1 MLQVNVNVSRKN
13 WLSHY
18 QLHNYVTALH
28 ISQKVKDKND
38 EGAPKKH
45 IRFGFSR
52 SHSKQ
57 HVSTESPIAKSY
69 LATLIWY
76 HGCAS
81 KPAPVTRSLLPLL
94 SLTCLVLPNPF
105 AAGKSD
111 GDPLFYS
118 LTTLSNWLYDK
129 VPILWRHPRGTNT
142 GALTCLSFGSLPNFT
157 ALSNFVTHSPLC
169 LTRSTTSQLTSS
181 EYPGDILVAT
191 ILAPCLSFTK

>member
-28 ISQKVKDKND
+28 VSQKVKDKND
-38 EGAPKKH
+38 EGAPKNTYK
-45 IRFGFSR
+45 IWILQITFQTTCLNGVANCKELSR
-52 SHSKQ
+52 NTDLVSRLCKQ
-57 HVSTESPIAKSY
+57 SR
-69 LATLIWY
+69 
-76 HGCAS
+76 AS
-81 KPAPVTRSLLPLL
+81 DTFPAPPSVTHLSGSL
-94 SLTCLVLPNPF
+94 
-105 AAGKSD
+105 AGKSD
-111 GDPLFYS
+111 GDPLSYS

>member
-1 MLQVNVNVSRKN
+1 MTKRR
-13 WLSHY
+13 
-18 QLHNYVTALH
+18 
-28 ISQKVKDKND
+28 QKT
-38 EGAPKKH
+38 H

-69 LATLIWY
+69 LVTLIWY

-81 KPAPVTRSLLPLL
+81 KAAPVTRSLLPLL
-94 SLTCLVLPNPF
+94 SLTGLVLPNPF

-111 GDPLFYS
+111 GDPLSYS